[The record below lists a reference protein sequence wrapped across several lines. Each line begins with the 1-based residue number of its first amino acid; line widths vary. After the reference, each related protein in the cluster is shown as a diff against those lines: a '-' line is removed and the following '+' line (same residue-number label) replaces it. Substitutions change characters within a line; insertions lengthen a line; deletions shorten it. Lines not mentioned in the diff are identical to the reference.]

1 MCVKEYQN
9 NKDTDPINSQ
19 PFTFVDVDVVVDVAW
34 VLKRGSI
41 GVAFVACGFVPRRC
55 RLRVSSEWQSCDS
68 CARARACVCA
78 CFAWQWGAVHT
89 NAENTH
95 VRVKQIGNRRHHR
108 YHETT

>member
-1 MCVKEYQN
+1 MSVCVCVKEYQN

-68 CARARACVCA
+68 CARARVCA
-78 CFAWQWGAVHT
+78 PVLHGNGVQCTLMQKTHT
-89 NAENTH
+89 CA
-95 VRVKQIGNRRHHR
+95 
-108 YHETT
+108 